1 MSPEQAALLH
11 KAQESQRAARLLADQ
26 GFYDFAV
33 SRAYYAMFYIVEA
46 FLLGEGLAFSKHS
59 AVISEFGQRF
69 AKPERVPRKFH
80 RYLIEGADSRNAG
93 DYDIGPGLSKDEAE
107 RQINRAE
114 QFLDLAESLIGSL
127 PSIDPLTDL
136 DESDQ

>member
-46 FLLGEGLAFSKHS
+46 FLLGEGLAF
-59 AVISEFGQRF
+59 AI
-69 AKPERVPRKFH
+69 
-80 RYLIEGADSRNAG
+80 
-93 DYDIGPGLSKDEAE
+93 
-107 RQINRAE
+107 
-114 QFLDLAESLIGSL
+114 
-127 PSIDPLTDL
+127 
-136 DESDQ
+136 